1 MRTATSI
8 TVEPVQ
14 QGGRVAVAP
23 STAAMNTEVREFN
36 FTDSNFE
43 QLRQIALAHTGIV
56 LGENKRQ
63 MMYGRLAR
71 RIRQLGLGSFDE
83 YCARLERDPDSELGE
98 LINAITTN
106 LTAFF
111 RENHHF
117 EHLASTALPEILTR
131 NAGSRRLRVW
141 SAGCSTGEEP
151 YSIAMTLAESA
162 NLAGWDAR
170 ILATD
175 IDTNVVQRADAGVY
189 GGDRVNGVDPKRQRR
204 WFERGVGENA
214 GKLRVRREL
223 RDLIAFRALN
233 LLGPWPMRG
242 PFDVIFCR
250 NVVIYFDKETQRKL
264 FERYAD
270 ILAPQGYLY
279 IGHSETLFKIC
290 DRFESIGG
298 TIYRKT

>member
-1 MRTATSI
+1 MT
-8 TVEPVQ
+8 
-14 QGGRVAVAP
+14 G
-23 STAAMNTEVREFN
+23 AADMALETREFQ
-36 FTDSNFE
+36 FTDQNFE
-43 QLRQIALAHTGIV
+43 LLRRIAFEHTGIV

-71 RIRQLGLGSFDE
+71 RIRQLGLGSFDD
-83 YCARLERDPDSELGE
+83 YCARLEQDADSELGE

-106 LTAFF
+106 LTSFF
-111 RENHHF
+111 RESHHF
-117 EHLASTALPEILTR
+117 EHLAHTGLPEVMAA
-131 NAGSRRLRVW
+131 NAATRRLRIW

-162 NLAGWDAR
+162 DLSGWDAR

-175 IDTNVVQRADAGVY
+175 IDTSVVARAEAGVY
-189 GGDRVNGVDPKRQRR
+189 AADRVQGMDPKRVKR
-204 WFERGVGENA
+204 WFEDGSGEHA
-214 GKLRVRREL
+214 GRLRVVRPLRE
-223 RDLIAFRALN
+223 RIAFRPLN

-264 FERYAD
+264 FARYAD
-270 ILAPQGYLY
+270 ILAPHGYLY
-279 IGHSETLFKIC
+279 IGHSETLFKIS
-290 DRFESIGG
+290 DRFRPVGG